1 MRNGLVSITFFLCAS
16 LLLSACATTELWENT
31 NPRERVWVSSSEVT
45 EELLIEQKIPYNI
58 YQGDLGPG
66 FLIPK
71 TKAQRLGDYTIR
83 ALAAP
88 VTVTVDAAT
97 VVAVVGLIVFLEHPD
112 IFLHRHEKSSNHAR
126 HEPHKKSHAPER

>member
-1 MRNGLVSITFFLCAS
+1 MRGKQGPIAFFLSAA
-16 LLLSACATTELWENT
+16 LVLSGCATTSLWENT
-31 NPRERVWVSSSEVT
+31 NPRERVWVSSSKVT
-45 EELLIEQKIPYNI
+45 EQMLIEQNIPYNA

-71 TKAQRLGDYTIR
+71 TKAQRLGDYTVR

-97 VVAVVGLIVFLEHPD
+97 VVAVVGLIVFLEDPE
-112 IFLHRHEKSSNHAR
+112 IFLHKHHHDHRHNR
-126 HEPHKKSHAPER
+126 